1 MLPQGDGLALWLWPC
16 QEPRSGQPA
25 QTPAAAK
32 AAGIR
37 GTMAGLLPGV
47 LLGAWDIWCGGVR
60 GVSSRLQCPNRYLLQ
75 PGQRGLGPGWALQ
88 SSTQGASTPW
98 RAGGRRPV
106 CSLHD
111 GCVSGGERVSAQGER
126 VCFGVPCLPMGAHG
140 TAKVSLHTCLD
151 LLWEWP
157 GRPGADPCPPDLEA
171 QPHLPDPHHRCPLLS
186 S

>member
-111 GCVSGGERVSAQGER
+111 GCVSGGKRVYARGGAGVCPGGAGVFRCAVPPHGCTWHGE
-126 VCFGVPCLPMGAHG
+126 GLLAHVPGLTVGMA
-140 TAKVSLHTCLD
+140 
-151 LLWEWP
+151 WEARRRP
-157 GRPGADPCPPDLEA
+157 LSPRPGGPAPSP
-171 QPHLPDPHHRCPLLS
+171 
-186 S
+186 